1 MTFWRAAG
9 EERRVPDRAEDA
21 KASGARHEEAEPIEP
36 VPDILFAITKRDYGD
51 SGVFDGTQLR
61 FERRI
66 ESGEKLAGNVGGRSQ
81 DQSSGGDGFAS
92 LFAFQL
98 DMERTVVWGGNS
110 YSACFGKQSSAEF
123 TRQRA
128 D

>member
-92 LFAFQL
+92 LFAFQF
-98 DMERTVVWGGNS
+98 DMERTLAWGAKS
-110 YSACFGKQSSAEF
+110 SSASF
-123 TRQRA
+123 GTAMRA
-128 D
+128 ALT